1 MILEIRNWRNKYL
14 LIHLSLHEE
23 SILLKKKKKILR
35 PFEKHWY
42 YTSLQLMRPSCKLS
56 SGNGCTA
63 TTTYT
68 ILPYLFNLWDRSKR
82 KWGTGCSSEHLMHG
96 IALLRRDAPRMS
108 RYNARSWAL
117 FCKKFLALLAFL
129 FTRTNLWKGNIST
142 GVISFFLQSQNWR
155 WALALH
161 ASHVALLYVV
171 ETTRAC
177 IFLNMLIYTITYSS
191 CFFLL
196 FFSPPPSFFLYR
208 MKEGTGGT
216 GLANYFEFLCNSMSP
231 LLEIE

>member
-1 MILEIRNWRNKYL
+1 
-14 LIHLSLHEE
+14 
-23 SILLKKKKKILR
+23 
-35 PFEKHWY
+35 
-42 YTSLQLMRPSCKLS
+42 MRPSCKLS

-216 GLANYFEFLCNSMSP
+216 GLANYFEFLCNSMSL

>member
-171 ETTRAC
+171 ETTRVC

-216 GLANYFEFLCNSMSP
+216 GLANYFEFLCNSMSL

>member
-1 MILEIRNWRNKYL
+1 
-14 LIHLSLHEE
+14 
-23 SILLKKKKKILR
+23 
-35 PFEKHWY
+35 
-42 YTSLQLMRPSCKLS
+42 MRPSCKLS

-191 CFFLL
+191 CFFLP
-196 FFSPPPSFFLYR
+196 FFSPSPFFFYIEWR
-208 MKEGTGGT
+208 KELV
-216 GLANYFEFLCNSMSP
+216 GLVLPIISNFYVIRCRCFSRSSKHIKHFFFITVSKIVHLENNAFLAP
-231 LLEIE
+231 